1 MRTTL
6 TTLGVLTLLAVLT
19 ALASLLPACTVGPT
33 ARQNAAGQSVA
44 NSPLD
49 TTTMTVTPEG
59 TNTFVATAR
68 GPVRES
74 LLDAKGLESRSTG
87 MVTRDVTWTNGKEH
101 FGLASGSDFAA
112 KGVKVNPATG
122 LIEIAEFST
131 SSSEPLRALNEAL
144 DRYKDVWAKL
154 SEEQRKQV
162 EAQMEAIKV
171 VSPPLL
177 EAIKAVLVGP

>member
-6 TTLGVLTLLAVLT
+6 TMLA
-19 ALASLLPACTVGPT
+19 ACAIASLLPACAVGPT
-33 ARQNAAGQSVA
+33 ATQNAKGQVTA
-44 NSPLD
+44 NSPLN
-49 TTTMTVTPEG
+49 TVNMLQTPAG
-59 TNTFVATAR
+59 DNTFNANGA

-74 LLDAKGLESRSTG
+74 MLDKKGVEVRSVG
-87 MVTRDVTWTNGKEH
+87 IVPRSVTYTNGESH
-101 FGLASGSDFAA
+101 FALDSGSDVSAEGVEVTFGSGGVPSIKVA
-112 KGVKVNPATG
+112 K
-122 LIEIAEFST
+122 FST